1 VISRPK
7 NTERT
12 MSMLS
17 TWPRN
22 TMVTAICTI
31 IASTT
36 SADASS
42 SEKRTSPSLTIKS
55 T

>member
-1 VISRPK
+1 M
-7 NTERT
+7 ERT
-12 MSMLS
+12 TSMLS
-17 TWPRN
+17 TSPRSS
-22 TMVTAICTI
+22 MVTAICTT

-42 SEKRTSPSLTIKS
+42 SEKRTSPSFTIKS

>member
-1 VISRPK
+1 M
-7 NTERT
+7 ERT
-12 MSMLS
+12 TSMLS

-22 TMVTAICTI
+22 SMVTAICTT

-36 SADASS
+36 SAEASS
-42 SEKRTSPSLTIKS
+42 KEKRTRPSFTIKS